1 MQRPPFWLWLLFPAI
16 TMSLGWGL
24 RGSIGGGPL
33 GAMIPGAMIGLVLC
47 LLLGRTSDA
56 GRIAAMAAIGVGF
69 GGQETY
75 GQTVG
80 LSLQPETFRWAILGF
95 AIKGAAWGLLG
106 GAFLGI
112 ALGRIAVKRVATVL
126 CLMALGTWI
135 GWLAVNHPKLIYFSN
150 RVDRP
155 REELWA
161 GLVLGGLFLLA
172 GLRARVP
179 WLFALYG
186 AAGGGIGFA
195 FGASLQPWGRGVW
208 AAMPLGWWKA
218 MELTFGALLG
228 LAYGACAW
236 RLRQELAA
244 SPPGKIAARVRDGI
258 ALAHACL
265 AIALAIVVDQLL
277 PVRFGYTL
285 GGAALALLVLISQ
298 SIAWQTA
305 ITATYAAFAW
315 DLLKNQKLL
324 PEPILWIWVIATTAV
339 IAVVVTRHARPRP
352 MFLLL
357 TWTAVASGFRHILP
371 PTAIG
376 PEQVTMLTVFV
387 LFAGL
392 VHACSRTHL
401 RLELPS
407 TGN

>member
-1 MQRPPFWLWLLFPAI
+1 MRQSLFWFWCAFPAI

-33 GAMIPGAMIGLVLC
+33 GAMIPGAMIGLALC
-47 LLLGRTSDA
+47 LLLGRHSDA

-80 LSLQPETFRWAILGF
+80 LSLQPETFRWALLGF

-112 ALGRIAVKRVATVL
+112 ALGRVPVKRTAIGL
-126 CLMALGTWI
+126 CLMAFGTWI
-135 GWLAVNHPKLIYFSN
+135 GWRIIDHPKLLYFSN
-150 RVDRP
+150 RLDRP

-172 GLRARVP
+172 WLRARVP
-179 WLFALYG
+179 WRFAVAG
-186 AAGGGIGFA
+186 AIGGGVGFA
-195 FGASLQPWGRGVW
+195 FGACLQPWGRDLW

-228 LAYGACAW
+228 LAYGVCAW
-236 RLRQELAA
+236 HLRNELTAPA
-244 SPPGKIAARVRDGI
+244 GDKGGAPTRETV
-258 ALAHACL
+258 ALGHACL
-265 AIALAIVVDQLL
+265 AIALAILVDQFL

-285 GGAALALLVLISQ
+285 GGAALAFLVLISD

-315 DLLKNQKLL
+315 DLLENQKLL
-324 PEPILWIWVIATTAV
+324 PEPVLWLWVAATTAV
-339 IAVVVTRHARPRP
+339 VAVVVARHARPRP
-352 MFLLL
+352 MYLLL
-357 TWTAVASGFRHILP
+357 MWTAIATDFRHLLP
-371 PTAIG
+371 PDAIG
-376 PEQVTMLTVFV
+376 AGAVTMLIVFV
-387 LFAGL
+387 LQGAVL
-392 VHACSRTHL
+392 HAWTWRE
-401 RLELPS
+401 RPR
-407 TGN
+407 

>member
-1 MQRPPFWLWLLFPAI
+1 
-16 TMSLGWGL
+16 MSLGWGL

-33 GAMIPGAMIGLVLC
+33 GAMIPGAMIGLALC
-47 LLLGRTSDA
+47 LLLGRSADA

-112 ALGRIAVKRVATVL
+112 ALGRIPVKRAAIGL
-126 CLMALGTWI
+126 CLMAVGTWI
-135 GWLAVNHPKLIYFSN
+135 GWLAINNPKLIYFSN

-161 GLVLGGLFLLA
+161 GLLLGGFFLLA
-172 GLRARVP
+172 WLRARVP
-179 WLFALYG
+179 WLFAMYG
-186 AAGGGIGFA
+186 AIGGGVGFA
-195 FGASLQPWGRGVW
+195 FGASLQPWGRDFW

-228 LAYGACAW
+228 LAYGLCAW

-244 SPPGKIAARVRDGI
+244 PAPDKTGPRFGDVA

-265 AIALAIVVDQLL
+265 AIALAIVVDQFL

-285 GGAALALLVLISQ
+285 GGAALAFLVLISD

-324 PEPILWIWVIATTAV
+324 PEPVLWLWVIATTAV
-339 IAVVVTRHARPRP
+339 VAVVVARHARPRP

-357 TWTAVASGFRHILP
+357 TWTAVATDFRHILP
-371 PTAIG
+371 PAPIG
-376 PEQVTMLTVFV
+376 PAQVAMLTVFV
-387 LFAGL
+387 LFAAAI
-392 VHACSRTHL
+392 HACSRTHL

-407 TGN
+407 TGK